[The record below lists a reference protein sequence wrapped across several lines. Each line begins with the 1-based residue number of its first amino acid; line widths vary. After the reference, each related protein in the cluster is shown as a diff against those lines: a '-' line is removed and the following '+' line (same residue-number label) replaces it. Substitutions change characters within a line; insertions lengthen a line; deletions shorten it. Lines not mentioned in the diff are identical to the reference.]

1 MSENFLDKAKDAA
14 KNVSDT
20 LKKTDNDKAKEVSDK
35 IDSITGED
43 KKDDKKD
50 KKDK

>member
-35 IDSITGED
+35 IDSVTGED
-43 KKDDKKD
+43 KKTTKRQER
-50 KKDK
+50 

>member
-35 IDSITGED
+35 IDSVTGEE
-43 KKDDKKD
+43 KRRQKRQER
-50 KKDK
+50 

>member
-35 IDSITGED
+35 IDSVTGEE
-43 KKDDKKD
+43 KKRRQKRQER
-50 KKDK
+50 